1 MVKKK
6 YRALR
11 AIAFV
16 LQVLAWVILVLAILG
31 AIGSVA
37 AGLLNVVSIPAL
49 DNLNGGSFAVGGAV
63 AGIATAVGVLVIGI
77 IQFILLLAASEYVY
91 VQLDIEQNTRQ
102 GNEYLRQLVLSQ
114 QQPAAPMAA
123 YTPTGQTTPLP
134 TDYPAQPTITV
145 PTTPPPK

>member
-16 LQVLAWVILVLAILG
+16 LQVLAWVFLVLAILG
-31 AIGSVA
+31 TVGAIV

-49 DNLNGGSFAVGGAV
+49 DNLNGGAFAVGGAV
-63 AGIATAVGVLVIGI
+63 AGIATALGILIFGI
-77 IQFILLLAASEYVY
+77 IEFVLLLAASEYVY

-102 GNEYLRQLVLSQ
+102 GNEYLRQLVLSEQ
-114 QQPAAPMAA
+114 QSASPVAA
-123 YTPTGQTTPLP
+123 YAPSGQTTPLP
-134 TDYPAQPTITV
+134 PEYPAQPTITV
-145 PTTPPPK
+145 PTNPAPK